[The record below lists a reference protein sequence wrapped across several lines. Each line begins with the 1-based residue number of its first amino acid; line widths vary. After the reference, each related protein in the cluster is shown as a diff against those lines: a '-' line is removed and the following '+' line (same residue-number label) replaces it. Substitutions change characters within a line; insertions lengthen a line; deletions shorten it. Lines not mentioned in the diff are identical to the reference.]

1 MSKWEYKFL
10 KTEGN
15 PQHELDKLGED
26 GWELVSSVNPAGSG
40 NQASYGLILIHIFK
54 RPNG

>member
-26 GWELVSSVNPAGSG
+26 GWELVSSVNPAGRG
-40 NQASYGLILIHIFK
+40 YQASYGLILIHIFK